1 MRSLRL
7 EQILLLL
14 LFLLVPL
21 LPLLVRWLQRWAREQ
36 QRPGRAESRAAEPG
50 ALEESPP
57 APMPPRVRVPGP
69 ALPPEGPRKAPPA
82 PPPPPVM
89 RRAGP
94 LGGRAAVRK
103 AVVAMTIL
111 GPCRGLED
119 PPATNVAP
127 LLPSSR
133 TRVRRGHRRP

>member
-14 LFLLVPL
+14 VFVLVPL
-21 LPLLVRWLQRWAREQ
+21 ITLLARWLQRRAREQ
-36 QRPGRAESRAAEPG
+36 QRPVPAEPRAAEPVG
-50 ALEESPP
+50 REEWPP
-57 APMPPRVRVPGP
+57 APMPPPRVRVIEP
-69 ALPPEGPRKAPPA
+69 ALPPESPRKAPPA
-82 PPPPPVM
+82 PPPRPVI

-94 LGGRAAVRK
+94 LGGRAAVRR

-119 PPATNVAP
+119 PPPMTPARPP
-127 LLPSSR
+127 LQLPS
-133 TRVRRGHRRP
+133 RRP

>member
-1 MRSLRL
+1 MRSLRP

-14 LFLLVPL
+14 LFVLIPL
-21 LPLLVRWLQRWAREQ
+21 LTLLVRWLQRRTREQ
-36 QRPGRAESRAAEPG
+36 QRPVPAESRPAEPV
-50 ALEESPP
+50 AREKRPP
-57 APMPPRVRVPGP
+57 APMPPRVRVIEP
-69 ALPPEGPRKAPPA
+69 ALPREGLRTAPPA
-82 PPPPPVM
+82 APPQPVI

-119 PPATNVAP
+119 PPPMALARRSN
-127 LLPSSR
+127 SR
-133 TRVRRGHRRP
+133 QP